1 MSAIKESMEPA
12 EAMNILVT
20 LDRNYVPPLRV
31 MLKSLFNNNPG
42 EIFKIYMLHTDISDE
57 DCGKL
62 DGFCRVHGSSL
73 ECVGISD
80 EAFSDA
86 PVFRHYTKAMYY
98 RLLAFQL
105 LPAEISKILYLDPD
119 ILVLNP
125 VRPFYELDID
135 DCLYAGATHSAFVGI
150 TKYVNQIRLGN
161 TDMAEYFN
169 SGVLMMNLEKQRK
182 EISEQEIFD
191 YVKEYEN
198 MLILPDQDV
207 INALYGKKI
216 KPVDDTVYNYDARLY
231 TIYNLL
237 SGGKQDLDWVMQNTV
252 FLHFCGKAKPWHKTS
267 TNKFA
272 PLYKH
277 YMVLTDRTCAE
288 Y

>member
-1 MSAIKESMEPA
+1 MSVIKEPA
-12 EAMNILVT
+12 GVMNILVT
-20 LDRNYVPPLRV
+20 LDQNYVPPLRV

-42 EIFKIYMLHTDISDE
+42 ETFKIYMMHTDIPDE
-57 DCGKL
+57 ECAKTDS
-62 DGFCRVHGSSL
+62 FCRAHGSSL
-73 ECVGISD
+73 ECVRISD

-105 LPAEISKILYLDPD
+105 LPGDIGKILYLDPD
-119 ILVLNP
+119 ILVLNG
-125 VRPFYELDID
+125 VRPFYDLDIED
-135 DCLYAGATHSAFVGI
+135 YLYAGATHSAFVGI

-161 TDMAEYFN
+161 TDLAEYFN
-169 SGVLMMNLEKQRK
+169 SGVMMMNLEKQRE

-198 MLILPDQDV
+198 VLILPDQDV

-216 KPVDDTVYNYDARLY
+216 RPVDDTVYNYDARLY

-237 SGGKQDLDWVMQNTV
+237 SGGRQDLDWVMQNTV
-252 FLHFCGKAKPWHKTS
+252 FLHFCGKSKPWHKAS
-267 TNKFA
+267 ANKFA

-277 YMVLTDRTCAE
+277 YMVLTERDCSE